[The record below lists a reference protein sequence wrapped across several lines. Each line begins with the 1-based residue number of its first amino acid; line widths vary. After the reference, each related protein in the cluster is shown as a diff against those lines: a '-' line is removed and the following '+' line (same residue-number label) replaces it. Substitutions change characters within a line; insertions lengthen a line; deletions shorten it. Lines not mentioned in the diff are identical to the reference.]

1 MPRLVGID
9 FGSSK
14 SMICAVEDGRPVIVP
29 NAEGSPSTPSVV
41 AFAGNGEVLV
51 GEMARRQAVTNAERT
66 VRLVK
71 RRLGTAWKTEIDGKV
86 FTAQQITAF
95 VLQKLVRDASSYLR
109 EQVTDAVVAVPACFD
124 EAGRQAIREAA
135 QIAGLNVRR
144 VIGASEATALTYYAA
159 RRADATILVLGLG
172 GGTFEV
178 SLLAVEEGVVEVKA
192 ASGDNH
198 LGGDDWDQRIVDHL
212 VQQARSAGGVDLS
225 KDQTALQRLRE
236 AAEQAKIDLS
246 SAAASQVSV
255 PYIGRSADG
264 PLHLQT
270 TLTRAGF
277 QAMTADL
284 IDRCNDPFDQVMADA
299 GMGAGDIDYVVLAGG
314 ATRMPAFA
322 ALARELA
329 GGKEPTR
336 SVNPDE
342 AVAMGAAWLAG
353 RLTGTA
359 EGPLLLSVTPCSLG
373 VKTRGGVFTK
383 LIERNS
389 TIPTKSSLIFT
400 VKKGLRTG
408 AGASGSHAEPSADGA
423 DDPGVTIGVYQGEH
437 ALAADN
443 RLVGMLQVTGLPL
456 TPGREREIE
465 VAIEIDS
472 EAVARVTARDLR
484 TRSEQS
490 VIITGSP
497 APAAGEADTL
507 AGGAELEAREDPP
520 GGRQHHKEAPAT
532 GASWPGPG
540 PVIDLQLSPE
550 AAQAARERGLGRLRQ
565 SFTVAGLRLLKSHSH
580 GVQVFEFEQG
590 LLRQQPGAPPETFR
604 WDQIA
609 TVLGGSIANY
619 RTSSI
624 TPYDRGRYRGT
635 NFTYTITRRDGVS
648 AKITGFY
655 QDPARL
661 SARSRQAISKNH
673 RESIQRRYAA
683 LGEDTARHIATAQ
696 LPAAQAALARGEEL
710 TFGDITIS
718 AGGVRAGQ
726 RDPVPWTEISDV
738 EVEHGTVRIK
748 QAGKSLPLSRRPV
761 SEIPNFLLFA
771 TLADTLRKRGP
782 A

>member
-1 MPRLVGID
+1 
-9 FGSSK
+9 
-14 SMICAVEDGRPVIVP
+14 
-29 NAEGSPSTPSVV
+29 
-41 AFAGNGEVLV
+41 
-51 GEMARRQAVTNAERT
+51 
-66 VRLVK
+66 
-71 RRLGTAWKTEIDGKV
+71 
-86 FTAQQITAF
+86 
-95 VLQKLVRDASSYLR
+95 
-109 EQVTDAVVAVPACFD
+109 
-124 EAGRQAIREAA
+124 
-135 QIAGLNVRR
+135 
-144 VIGASEATALTYYAA
+144 
-159 RRADATILVLGLG
+159 
-172 GGTFEV
+172 
-178 SLLAVEEGVVEVKA
+178 
-192 ASGDNH
+192 
-198 LGGDDWDQRIVDHL
+198 
-212 VQQARSAGGVDLS
+212 
-225 KDQTALQRLRE
+225 
-236 AAEQAKIDLS
+236 
-246 SAAASQVSV
+246 
-255 PYIGRSADG
+255 
-264 PLHLQT
+264 
-270 TLTRAGF
+270 
-277 QAMTADL
+277 
-284 IDRCNDPFDQVMADA
+284 
-299 GMGAGDIDYVVLAGG
+299 
-314 ATRMPAFA
+314 MPAFA

-437 ALAADN
+437 TLAADN